1 VVLSEAG
8 WKQRQQYYEEGPS
21 PEWLALYRDANA
33 LLTVDP
39 ASGEAQVVADRW
51 LDLSVRA
58 SRGDPQVQ
66 IDSPTAWADRDNW
79 PEVMKQRVADF
90 HLEEVTDFIR
100 RVALHTRRKYF
111 NESSWTR
118 FLDLRKRAVAADPD
132 VISRVWQAYVDLFR
146 EAAIARSEDP
156 SGQNGRNLAQRWGA
170 ILDAESGGDAEIL
183 SSLMTAWSDWR
194 HWPATLRWQ
203 MEAGSMLSG
212 ESFDLTTDFIVR
224 AMEEHNRENT
234 LVFSEASFEQD
245 VLRATMPV
253 LVSVW
258 TKGCTGCARLAPLV
272 DLIACEFKGRVKV
285 GKLNAISNM
294 DLAMRLEVRALPTV
308 LLFVGGQAVEKRMGL
323 ITLADLQQLLMV
335 DQIPK
340 PTEPRA
346 SVLANGVVF
355 TNRQVIKARFTTG
368 GDA

>member
-1 VVLSEAG
+1 
-8 WKQRQQYYEEGPS
+8 
-21 PEWLALYRDANA
+21 
-33 LLTVDP
+33 
-39 ASGEAQVVADRW
+39 
-51 LDLSVRA
+51 VRA

-79 PEVMKQRVADF
+79 
-90 HLEEVTDFIR
+90 
-100 RVALHTRRKYF
+100 
-111 NESSWTR
+111 
-118 FLDLRKRAVAADPD
+118 RAAAADPD

-156 SGQNGRNLAQRWGA
+156 SGQNGQNLAQRWGA

-203 MEAGSMLSG
+203 MEARSMLSG

-285 GKLNAISNM
+285 GKPNAISNM
-294 DLAMRLEVRALPTV
+294 DLGDSSSAVMRPWRWRI
-308 LLFVGGQAVEKRMGL
+308 LLSAFNSRPSS
-323 ITLADLQQLLMV
+323 D
-335 DQIPK
+335 
-340 PTEPRA
+340 
-346 SVLANGVVF
+346 NGDDPF
-355 TNRQVIKARFTTG
+355 
-368 GDA
+368 